1 MIKFLSKQKNLP
13 IFLSDNSVSTLREKI
28 QCIADKYTKEEEN
41 IKDSFSKL
49 CTGNIA
55 PVYQEDVA
63 KPGF

>member
-1 MIKFLSKQKNLP
+1 M
-13 IFLSDNSVSTLREKI
+13 STLREKT
-28 QCIADKYTKEEEN
+28 QCIADKYTKGEEN

-49 CTGNIA
+49 CTGIIA